1 MAVKP
6 IPEGYHV
13 VTPYLVLEGTAK
25 VIDFLKQAF
34 DAQETF
40 RMPKP
45 DGTVMHAEVK
55 IGDSTIMM
63 GEASEQHKPMPAFLY
78 LYVNDADAVYKRAL
92 QAGATSVMEPA
103 DQFYGDR
110 HGSVRD
116 SAGNVWG
123 IATHKEDVSPEE
135 LKKRTEA
142 FMKQH

>member
-13 VTPYLVLEGTAK
+13 VTPYLVLEGVAK

-40 RMPKP
+40 RIPTP

-63 GEASEQHKPMPAFLY
+63 GEASEQHKPMPAFL
-78 LYVNDADAVYKRAL
+78 LRL
-92 QAGATSVMEPA
+92 CE
-103 DQFYGDR
+103 
-110 HGSVRD
+110 
-116 SAGNVWG
+116 
-123 IATHKEDVSPEE
+123 
-135 LKKRTEA
+135 
-142 FMKQH
+142 